1 MLQLIRQGVGSLDEY
16 AIIAPMRVLVVA
28 TPAAPAVTRLAPTLA
43 TLLAHGAEIYAHEPL
58 STELAR
64 EGIPHTPLNATAL
77 DATIRGLTAADLLI
91 APLGPGDVRE
101 PLAAVARAL
110 SLGADTPLILV
121 DLADA
126 GDLIGALLLARGGG
140 EADGAVGGAVGGA
153 ARDRLTQH
161 AAFAVAAALAPAA
174 RGSDQLP
181 EREIILLERV
191 RNFAHGENP
200 HQQAAAYRRSD
211 QPTAGPL
218 SAQLV
223 QGAEPTLNDLLDLDA
238 GARLVADLPIPSAA
252 LIRHT
257 DPIGVATAETPL
269 GALRRALETDSVATS
284 GAIIALNTP
293 IDQAAAAEI
302 ANGSYEAV
310 VAPGVADETAAS
322 TLATRKDLRV
332 LIYSAAHPTTL
343 DIIGLSSAVFLQTP
357 DHGAIERA
365 ELRVV
370 TERRPTLEELTDL
383 LFAWRTVR
391 HVRSNAIVVARGAAT
406 LGIGAAQ
413 VNRRVAVEI
422 ALQRAGDRA
431 RGAVLASDAYFP
443 FAEGISAAAAAGITA
458 VVQPGGSRRDA
469 AAIEI
474 ANRNGM
480 AMVFTGRRHY
490 RR

>member
-1 MLQLIRQGVGSLDEY
+1 M
-16 AIIAPMRVLVVA
+16 
-28 TPAAPAVTRLAPTLA
+28 APTLA

>member
-1 MLQLIRQGVGSLDEY
+1 LRYLMLQLIRQGVGSLDEY
-16 AIIAPMRVLVVA
+16 AIIAPMRVLLVA
-28 TPAAPAVTRLAPTLA
+28 TPAAPAITRLAPTFA
-43 TLLAHGAEIYAHEPL
+43 TLLAHGAEIHAYEPL
-58 STELAR
+58 GTELTR
-64 EGIPHTPLNATAL
+64 EGIPHTPLNPAAL
-77 DATIRGLTAADLLI
+77 DATLRGLTAADLLI

-110 SLGADTPLILV
+110 SLGVNAPLILV
-121 DLADA
+121 DPADA
-126 GDLIGALLLARGGG
+126 GDLIGALSLARGGG
-140 EADGAVGGAVGGA
+140 EAGRAVGGRT
-153 ARDRLTQH
+153 RDRLAQH

-332 LIYSAAHPTTL
+332 LIYSAANPATL
-343 DIIGLSSAVFLQTP
+343 DIIGLSSAVLLQTP

-458 VVQPGGSRRDA
+458 VVQPGGSRRDS